1 MEFLAP
7 QDLNTGGQLMT
18 LENHLA
24 KPLGTKLKKIV
35 GRTSSETTR
44 NIMCIGK
51 IRYICRTFFE
61 YCKF

>member
-7 QDLNTGGQLMT
+7 QDLNTGGQPMT

-24 KPLGTKLKKIV
+24 KPLGAKLKKIV
-35 GRTSSETTR
+35 GGTSSETIR

-61 YCKF
+61 CCKF